1 VRPLGA
7 ANDACVLHHDHDA
20 QCSGCATILPL
31 LAANAP
37 ATVLSKPERQP
48 SIDVLA
54 ELDGADTTVYV
65 ARKIVTMEPGDAAT
79 AVAVRDSRIAAVGT
93 LESVTQD
100 LEIGTFV
107 VDRRYQGDVIVP
119 GLIEQH
125 VHPLLGALSFAC
137 TIIAIEDW
145 DVPERFSAAANDN
158 AEYVARL
165 SEAIDEMA
173 AMPPDETLFT
183 WGYHQYFHGQVRRAH
198 LDALSPERPV
208 VVWHRSCHELILN
221 SAAIAKYGIT
231 GDALSGK
238 GLASE
243 QADLVQGHFYENG
256 LKLVLAP
263 VGKDLLSPARIE
275 AGVRRFT
282 QYVRSKG
289 ITTICEP
296 GTQLTRPIQAFW
308 EKSLGGDVGFRTYL
322 IPDGRGLYEQ
332 HKSDLGG
339 LIPATESHLA
349 WGSGNVSWLPKQI
362 KLFCDGAIFSLLMQ
376 VKQPYLDGHEGEW
389 ILAPVDYAAAFTAYW
404 NAGYHIHTHVN
415 GDAGLQV
422 VIDTLAAAQQAN
434 PREDHRFT
442 VVHFAVSQDE
452 QVRRLREL
460 GAIVSANPYYPC
472 ALADKYSQM
481 GLGPERANSMARL
494 GTAVRENVSI
504 SLHSDM
510 PMAPADPLFLMWCA
524 VNRITPSGRT
534 ADPDQRITAEQA
546 LRAVTIDAAYSI
558 ERENDVGSIK
568 AGKIA
573 DLTVLSDDP
582 LGVDPREL
590 RNLRVV
596 GTIFAGRRVAFDS
609 SSSEPGAAAAL
620 HAGGTTVA
628 KDVLHSPTG

>member
-1 VRPLGA
+1 MRPPA
-7 ANDACVLHHDHDA
+7 AAKHECVLHYDRDA

-37 ATVLSKPERQP
+37 SVLFASASASAARQ
-48 SIDVLA
+48 A
-54 ELDGADTTVYV
+54 ELDEPVTTVYV
-65 ARKIVTMEPGDAAT
+65 ARKIVTMEPGGVAT
-79 AVAVRDSRIAAVGT
+79 AVAVRGSLIVAVGT
-93 LESVTQD
+93 LESVTKD
-100 LEIGTFV
+100 LEPGTYA
-107 VDRRYQGDVIVP
+107 VDRRYEDNAIVP

-125 VHPLLGALSFAC
+125 LHPLLGALSFAC

-145 DVPERFSAAANDN
+145 DVPERFSEAAKDN
-158 AEYVARL
+158 AGYVARL
-165 SEAIDEMA
+165 SHALDEMA
-173 AMPPDETLFT
+173 GMPPDETLFT
-183 WGYHQYFHGQVRRAH
+183 WGYHQYFHGEIRRPQ
-198 LDALSPERPV
+198 LDALSRDRPV

-231 GDALSGK
+231 GDALTGK

-243 QADLVQGHFYENG
+243 QADLEQGHFYENG

-289 ITTICEP
+289 ITTVCEP
-296 GTQLTRPIQAFW
+296 GTQLARPIQAFW
-308 EKSLGGDVGFRTYL
+308 EKTLGGDVGFRTYF

-332 HKSDLGG
+332 HKSDLEG
-339 LIPATESHLA
+339 LVPATESYLA

-376 VKQPYLDGHEGEW
+376 VKQPYLDGHKGEW
-389 ILAPVDYAAAFTAYW
+389 ILAPADYAAAFMAYW

-422 VIDTLAAAQQAN
+422 VIDVLAAALQAN
-434 PREDHRFT
+434 PRSDHRFT

-452 QVRRLREL
+452 QVRRLQEL
-460 GAIVSANPYYPC
+460 GAMVSANPYYPC
-472 ALADKYSQM
+472 ALADKYSHL

-494 GTAVRENVSI
+494 GTAVREGVSI

-524 VNRITPSGRT
+524 VNRLTPSGRT

-558 ERENDVGSIK
+558 ERENDIGSIK
-568 AGKIA
+568 AGKTA
-573 DLTVLSDDP
+573 DLTVLSDNP
-582 LGVDPREL
+582 LDVDAREI

-596 GTIFAGRRVAFDS
+596 GTIFAGRRVAGISSTSDS
-609 SSSEPGAAAAL
+609 KAAAVL
-620 HAGGTTVA
+620 HAGGSTIA
-628 KDVLHSPTG
+628 NDALHSPTG

>member
-1 VRPLGA
+1 MRPRGA
-7 ANDACVLHHDHDA
+7 AKLGCVLHYDRDA

-31 LAANAP
+31 LAGNAP
-37 ATVLSKPERQP
+37 AHVLFASAPASVVRP
-48 SIDVLA
+48 A
-54 ELDGADTTVYV
+54 ELDEPMTTVYV
-65 ARKIVTMEPGDAAT
+65 ARKIVTMEPGTGAT
-79 AVAVRDSRIAAVGT
+79 AVAVHGSRITAVGT
-93 LESVTQD
+93 LESITND
-100 LEIGTFV
+100 LEPGTYV
-107 VDRRYQGDVIVP
+107 VDRRYEGNVIVP

-125 VHPLLGALSFAC
+125 LHPLLGALSFAC

-145 DVPERFSAAANDN
+145 DVPERFSAAANDHG
-158 AEYVARL
+158 EYVARL
-165 SEAIDEMA
+165 STAIDEMQGLS
-173 AMPPDETLFT
+173 PDETLFT
-183 WGYHQYFHGQVRRAH
+183 WGYHQYFHGEVRRPQ
-198 LDALSPERPV
+198 LDALAPERPV
-208 VVWHRSCHELILN
+208 VIWHRSCHELILN

-231 GDALSGK
+231 ADAISGK

-243 QADLVQGHFYENG
+243 QADLKQGHFYENG

-296 GTQLTRPIQAFW
+296 GTQLARPIQAFW
-308 EKSLGGDVGFRTYL
+308 EKTLGGDVGFRTYF

-332 HKSDLGG
+332 HKSDIAG
-339 LIPATESHLA
+339 LIPATESYLA

-376 VKQPYLDGHEGEW
+376 VKQPYLDGHKGEW
-389 ILAPVDYAAAFTAYW
+389 ILAPADYAAAFTAYW

-415 GDAGLQV
+415 GDAGLQI
-422 VIDTLAAAQQAN
+422 VIDTLAAAMQAN
-434 PREDHRFT
+434 PRPDHRFT

-452 QVRRLREL
+452 QVHRLKEL

-472 ALADKYSQM
+472 ALADKYSHM

-494 GTAVRENVSI
+494 GTAARENVSI

-534 ADPDQRITAEQA
+534 ADPEQRITAEQA

-558 ERENDVGSIK
+558 ERENDIGSIK
-568 AGKIA
+568 AGKSA
-573 DLTVLSDDP
+573 DLTVLNDDP
-582 LGVDPREL
+582 LDVDPREI
-590 RNLRVV
+590 RNLRIV
-596 GTIFAGRRVAFDS
+596 GTIFAGRLVGDDTSR
-609 SSSEPGAAAAL
+609 SESDAAAAL
-620 HAGGTTVA
+620 HAGGTTIA
-628 KDVLHSPTG
+628 KDTLHSPTG

>member
-7 ANDACVLHHDHDA
+7 AKLGCVLHYDGDA

-31 LAANAP
+31 LAGNAP
-37 ATVLSKPERQP
+37 ANVLFASAPASVVRP
-48 SIDVLA
+48 A
-54 ELDGADTTVYV
+54 ELGEPMTTVYV
-65 ARKIVTMEPGDAAT
+65 ARKIVTMEPGTGAT
-79 AVAVRDSRIAAVGT
+79 AVAVRGSRITAVGT
-93 LESVTQD
+93 LESITND
-100 LEIGTFV
+100 LEPGTYV
-107 VDRRYQGDVIVP
+107 VERRYEGNVIVP

-125 VHPLLGALSFAC
+125 LHPLLGALSFAC

-145 DVPERFSAAANDN
+145 DVPERFSAAANDHG
-158 AEYVARL
+158 EYVARL
-165 SEAIDEMA
+165 STALDEMQGLS
-173 AMPPDETLFT
+173 PDETLFT
-183 WGYHQYFHGQVRRAH
+183 WGYHQYFHGEVRRPQ
-198 LDALSPERPV
+198 LDALAPERPV
-208 VVWHRSCHELILN
+208 VIWHRSCHELILN

-231 GDALSGK
+231 ADAISGK

-243 QADLVQGHFYENG
+243 QADLKQGHFYENG

-296 GTQLTRPIQAFW
+296 GTQLARPIQAFW
-308 EKSLGGDVGFRTYL
+308 EKTLGGDVGFRTYF

-332 HKSDLGG
+332 HKSDIAG
-339 LIPATESHLA
+339 LIPTTESYLA

-376 VKQPYLDGHEGEW
+376 VKQPYLDGHKGEW
-389 ILAPVDYAAAFTAYW
+389 ILAPADYAAAFTAYW

-415 GDAGLQV
+415 GDAGLQI
-422 VIDTLAAAQQAN
+422 VIDTLAAAMQAN
-434 PREDHRFT
+434 PRSDHRFT

-452 QVRRLREL
+452 QVHRLKEL

-472 ALADKYSQM
+472 ALADKYSNM

-494 GTAVRENVSI
+494 GTAARENVSI

-534 ADPDQRITAEQA
+534 ADPEQRITAEQA

-558 ERENDVGSIK
+558 ERENDIGSIK
-568 AGKIA
+568 AGKSA
-573 DLTVLSDDP
+573 DLTVLNDDP
-582 LGVDPREL
+582 LDVDPREI

-596 GTIFAGRRVAFDS
+596 GTIFAGRVVGDS
-609 SSSEPGAAAAL
+609 SPRSESDAAAAL
-620 HAGGTTVA
+620 HAGGTTIA
-628 KDVLHSPTG
+628 KDTLHSPTG